1 MRIAAVV
8 PTYNEAENLPNLV
21 SALFSLA
28 LDMAV
33 LVVDDNSPDGTGAV
47 AEALKRNYPRLDV
60 MHRPGKRG
68 LRSAYLGGFAQVL
81 SAGAQAVLQIDA
93 DMSHDPG
100 RVPEFHEAL
109 KTSDL
114 VLGSRYIPGGS
125 LDNAW
130 PRWRRGLS
138 AFGNLYARSILGAPI
153 TDITTGF
160 RLWRAE
166 TLREMPLDRIKSS
179 GYVFLVEM
187 AYMAHC
193 LEYRI
198 KEVPI
203 HFAERRHGSS
213 KMSLGIQMEAA
224 FHVWQVWWYHRGL
237 RKAGR
242 SARYPIRP

>member
-1 MRIAAVV
+1 MPRRFYRST
-8 PTYNEAENLPNLV
+8 PTSRTIRAGYLRFV
-21 SALFSLA
+21 
-28 LDMAV
+28 
-33 LVVDDNSPDGTGAV
+33 
-47 AEALKRNYPRLDV
+47 EAL
-60 MHRPGKRG
+60 
-68 LRSAYLGGFAQVL
+68 A
-81 SAGAQAVLQIDA
+81 
-93 DMSHDPG
+93 
-100 RVPEFHEAL
+100 E
-109 KTSDL
+109 SDL

-125 LDNAW
+125 LDAEW

-160 RLWRAE
+160 RLWRAAA
-166 TLREMPLDRIKSS
+166 LQEMPLDRIKSN

-203 HFAERRHGSS
+203 HFSERQHGIS

-224 FHVWQVWWYHRGL
+224 FRVWQVWWYHRDL
-237 RKAGR
+237 RRLGR
-242 SARYPIRP
+242 AARVTRLQ